1 MADLLWGDVLGFING
16 AGLGH
21 LATASPVG
29 EPHSAIVFVVRRGD
43 ELFFTMRTTSNKARN
58 LQVNPKLSLMWQGNN
73 AETYL
78 WADAD
83 ISQDQSLKSDL
94 WNGGYFPFDLAH
106 FFEREDS
113 PIWCA
118 VRVVPQ
124 RAVAMVQGKAGLTR
138 RSWRPS

>member
-83 ISQDQSLKSDL
+83 ISQDQSLKSEL
-94 WNGGYFPFDLAH
+94 WNGGYYPFDLSH
-106 FFEREDS
+106 FFQSEDL
-113 PIWCA
+113 PTWCA
-118 VRVVPQ
+118 VRIVPK
-124 RAVAMVQGKAGLTR
+124 RAVVMVQSEQGLTR
-138 RSWRPS
+138 RTWRAD

>member
-1 MADLLWGDVLGFING
+1 MSDLSWGDVLSLING

-21 LATASPVG
+21 LATASPAG

-58 LQVNPKLSLMWQGNN
+58 LQANPKLSLMWQGNN

-94 WNGGYFPFDLAH
+94 WNGGYFPFDLSH
-106 FFEREDS
+106 FFQREDL
-113 PIWCA
+113 PTWCA
-118 VRVVPQ
+118 VRIVPK
-124 RAVAMVQGKAGLTR
+124 RAVAMVQSEQGLTR
-138 RSWRPS
+138 RTWRAD

>member
-1 MADLLWGDVLGFING
+1 MSNLSWGDVLGLING

-21 LATASPVG
+21 LATASPAG

-58 LQVNPKLSLMWQGNN
+58 LQANPKLSLMWQGNN

-94 WNGGYFPFDLAH
+94 WNGGYFPFDLSH
-106 FFEREDS
+106 FFQREDL
-113 PIWCA
+113 PTWCA
-118 VRVVPQ
+118 VRIVPK
-124 RAVAMVQGKAGLTR
+124 RAVAMVQSEQGLTR
-138 RSWRPS
+138 RTWRAG